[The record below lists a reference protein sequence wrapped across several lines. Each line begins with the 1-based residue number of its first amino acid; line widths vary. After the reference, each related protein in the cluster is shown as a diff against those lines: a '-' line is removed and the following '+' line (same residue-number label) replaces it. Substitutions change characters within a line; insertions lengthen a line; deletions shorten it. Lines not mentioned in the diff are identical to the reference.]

1 MLNLRRPP
9 NLSLPNLSPA
19 SIPSRPN
26 LPVNNS
32 KYKRMKYNS
41 RFFSLPVPNA
51 EMRFSDKINRR
62 LLLKGALVTGP
73 ESSHDCD
80 KRNKKLIL
88 EEKKLILYPYL
99 RAFETT
105 CTCIMAVQKF

>member
-1 MLNLRRPP
+1 
-9 NLSLPNLSPA
+9 
-19 SIPSRPN
+19 
-26 LPVNNS
+26 
-32 KYKRMKYNS
+32 
-41 RFFSLPVPNA
+41 
-51 EMRFSDKINRR
+51 MRFSDKINRR

-80 KRNKKLIL
+80 KHKKKIDFRR
-88 EEKKLILYPYL
+88 KKLILYPYL

>member
-1 MLNLRRPP
+1 
-9 NLSLPNLSPA
+9 
-19 SIPSRPN
+19 
-26 LPVNNS
+26 
-32 KYKRMKYNS
+32 
-41 RFFSLPVPNA
+41 
-51 EMRFSDKINRR
+51 MRFSDKINRR

-105 CTCIMAVQKF
+105 CTCIDLMAVQNF

>member
-41 RFFSLPVPNA
+41 RFLACPCQ
-51 EMRFSDKINRR
+51 MLKCDFSDKINRR

-80 KRNKKLIL
+80 KHNKKLIL

-105 CTCIMAVQKF
+105 CTCIMAVQNF